1 MLYLRSLIFVF
12 ILTIVSYGQM
22 GIPFDMDVIQLQE
35 QNRSGKYKTDEE
47 KLEFIQSQY
56 LKEMFLKYIFNSDLS
71 LLTEEDKAETLVP
84 VSDLK
89 MQNDLMIQMYADLL
103 AKQDLLQLKK
113 LYLGKSSSP
122 ELRQSFQELMQAEI
136 PQEPLGGF

>member
-1 MLYLRSLIFVF
+1 MSYLVSLIVVFFFVM
-12 ILTIVSYGQM
+12 TSYGQM

-71 LLTEEDKAETLVP
+71 LLSEEDKAETLVP

-122 ELRQSFQELMQAEI
+122 ELRQSFKELMQAEI

>member
-1 MLYLRSLIFVF
+1 MLYLRSLIFIF

-56 LKEMFLKYIFNSDLS
+56 LKEMFLK
-71 LLTEEDKAETLVP
+71 
-84 VSDLK
+84 
-89 MQNDLMIQMYADLL
+89 
-103 AKQDLLQLKK
+103 
-113 LYLGKSSSP
+113 
-122 ELRQSFQELMQAEI
+122 
-136 PQEPLGGF
+136 